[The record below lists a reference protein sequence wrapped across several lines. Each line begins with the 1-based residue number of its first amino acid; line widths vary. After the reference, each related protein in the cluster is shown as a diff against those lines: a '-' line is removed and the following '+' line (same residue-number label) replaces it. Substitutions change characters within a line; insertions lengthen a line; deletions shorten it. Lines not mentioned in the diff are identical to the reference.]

1 MKRFSSFLLLFN
13 LLALSAFSQQEK
25 ENTLLWKVSGN
36 GLSKPSYIYG
46 TMHLLCADDAGLSDN
61 MVHALENCDEVY
73 FEVDLN
79 NLFDMLGA
87 VGKMK
92 MKGDTTLRDL
102 LTEAE
107 YQKVKNY
114 FETKSSMLPFSML
127 ESMKP
132 MLASATLDE
141 GSIHCDNTVM
151 MEQVIMQKAKEY
163 NKKIHGLETMAYQAG
178 LLDSIP
184 YKLQAAELVKYIDS
198 AGSSDKEM
206 EEMTKAYRDQD
217 LNKME
222 QMMIDTDAGMSGF
235 TDILV
240 YHRNLN
246 WVKKL
251 KILMPDK
258 SVVVAVGAGHLPGEK
273 GVLNQLRLQGF
284 TVTPMNNKA
293 RNLKEI

>member
-1 MKRFSSFLLLFN
+1 MKRFSIFLLLFN
-13 LLALSAFSQQEK
+13 LIAFQAFSQHEK
-25 ENTLLWKVSGN
+25 GNTLLWKVSGN

-46 TMHLLCADDAGLSDN
+46 TMHLLCTDDAGLSEN
-61 MVHALENCDEVY
+61 MVHALESCDEVY

-102 LTEAE
+102 LTGDE

-114 FETKSSMLPFSML
+114 FESKSSMLPFSML

-132 MLASATLDE
+132 MLASATIDE
-141 GSIHCDNTVM
+141 GNIHCDNTVM
-151 MEQVIMQKAKEY
+151 MEQVIMKKAKGF

-217 LNKME
+217 LGKLQ

-240 YHRNLN
+240 YHRNQN

-251 KILMPDK
+251 KELMQDK
-258 SVVVAVGAGHLPGEK
+258 SLVIAVGAGHLPGEK
-273 GVLNQLRLQGF
+273 GVLDLLRGQGF
-284 TVTPMNNKA
+284 NVTPVSNDT
-293 RNLKEI
+293 RRTKEI